1 MQRARHR
8 KAAVLDLHL
17 LPAAVLRG
25 VVADQAKRVP
35 HAQRLGGADVARR
48 NRRHAHRGEGG
59 PVGRARGEERQH
71 VCSARGATG
80 YAEPPPS
87 RAHAQRTTPSARGA
101 RGRSRPRPR
110 RGRRSARHG
119 GEDGGGGCPRQKGES
134 GQWLVGRLRC
144 LRDRAANHNCIMI
157 FVDIHFLLASLASR
171 TVGAPTVE
179 RCRESREGCRLD
191 WRFGPTRALRAPAE
205 HRLPIRLNC
214 LVNHL
219 EVREFG
225 TAPLTE
231 PSHQEPRHAGIL
243 HRPAPPRAPLPSS
256 DPPLT
261 RLQHRLSAARTC
273 AAQKPAGPVELEP
286 G

>member
-80 YAEPPPS
+80 YAEPPLP
-87 RAHAQRTTPSARGA
+87 RARTRSERRPARAGRAAGPGPVHAADAGA
-101 RGRSRPRPR
+101 RGTVVRTAAAAALDRRVRAGSGLGKAAVPARSRCEPQLYYDFR
-110 RGRRSARHG
+110 RYALFISF
-119 GEDGGGGCPRQKGES
+119 S
-134 GQWLVGRLRC
+134 
-144 LRDRAANHNCIMI
+144 
-157 FVDIHFLLASLASR
+157 

-191 WRFGPTRALRAPAE
+191 WRFGQTRALRAPAE

-214 LVNHL
+214 
-219 EVREFG
+219 
-225 TAPLTE
+225 
-231 PSHQEPRHAGIL
+231 
-243 HRPAPPRAPLPSS
+243 
-256 DPPLT
+256 
-261 RLQHRLSAARTC
+261 
-273 AAQKPAGPVELEP
+273 
-286 G
+286 